1 MFGSTRVIDRKK
13 YNELEPGDIFIVERL
28 GIGNNPYEVYSI
40 WWMFNHPSPPD
51 GSILFSPLTDTEIN
65 GVVYKHENLYVKSAS
80 PFNKLDSTDIDKEFK
95 FYTVDCEDYPYIIK
109 DFINQRG
116 KPVIL
121 HHPEEGEKMEPRHV
135 NGGKDNMS
143 KSDMNT
149 AGYVSQETV
158 EPCETPTEHA
168 YSETSVKELITS
180 VDKKLDALT
189 LWMERIHDRI
199 KILEKRERFKENLN
213 NQLDL
218 HDDEN
223 KSKLIEESRKIE
235 GYFECLRDDGFP
247 INPWSDEIVCIP
259 ADTKHYEY
267 NSDEEEFKS
276 SGEYTNYACLVKI
289 KSIMQQ
295 DGIVWGSIADGAPD
309 ELTWFDL
316 TRIKNSLTLHDS
328 ALATDFVYKIGNDDI
343 NEPLYIQTYHIDP
356 EFNEFYIGNKVD
368 MGGLKDITIIATNI
382 AKIEDE
388 PVALVKIRCRDD
400 EDFTGSWIKFSDLDM
415 VR

>member
-1 MFGSTRVIDRKK
+1 MDLKRITFEEVEQLNS
-13 YNELEPGDIFIVERL
+13 GDIFVSVEQFPSSASVPNKAWIVVNVDNIVRL
-28 GIGNNPYEVYSI
+28 
-40 WWMFNHPSPPD
+40 D
-51 GSILFSPLTDTEIN
+51 GTLAGVLTDLSLEF
-65 GVVYKHENLYVKSAS
+65 ENPESVDGRY
-80 PFNKLDSTDIDKEFK
+80 K
-95 FYTVDCEDYPYIIK
+95 FYKIDGLIDMDMLEAAILRRQSPIRKLTVKAKEEISSY
-109 DFINQRG
+109 
-116 KPVIL
+116 VITSKQ
-121 HHPEEGEKMEPRHV
+121 EKKMEPRHV
-135 NGGKDNMS
+135 NEGEDNMS

-149 AGYVSQETV
+149 AGYVSQETI

-168 YSETSVKELITS
+168 YSDNAVKDLLSSVNNNLSTICKWMKS
-180 VDKKLDALT
+180 VD
-189 LWMERIHDRI
+189 DRI

-309 ELTWFDL
+309 ELTWFNL
-316 TRIKNSLTLHDS
+316 TRIKDSLTLHDS

-368 MGGLKDITIIATNI
+368 MGGLKDITITATSI
-382 AKIEDE
+382 TKIDDN

-400 EDFTGSWIKFSDLDM
+400 EDFTGTWIEFSELDM
-415 VR
+415 MR

>member
-1 MFGSTRVIDRKK
+1 MFGSTRVIAQRK

-40 WWMFNHPSPPD
+40 WWMFNHPIPG
-51 GSILFSPLTDTEIN
+51 GSELFSPLTDTEIN
-65 GVVYKHENLYVKSAS
+65 GEMYIHKNLYPKSLS
-80 PFNKLDSTDIDKEFK
+80 PFDKPIDADIDKEFK

-135 NGGKDNMS
+135 NGGEDNMS

-168 YSETSVKELITS
+168 YSENSVKELLTS

-199 KILEKRERFKENLN
+199 TILEKRERFKENLS

-218 HDDEN
+218 HDDED
-223 KSKLIEESRKIE
+223 KSKLIEAARIIE
-235 GYFECLRDDGFP
+235 GYFDCLADDGFP
-247 INPWSDEIVCIP
+247 IIPWSDEIVCIP
-259 ADTKHYEY
+259 ANTKHYDYDPEL
-267 NSDEEEFKS
+267 DEFKEN
-276 SGEYTNYACLVKI
+276 GEYTEYPCLVKI
-289 KSIMQQ
+289 KSIMQNN
-295 DGIVWGSIADGAPD
+295 GIVWGSIANGVPD
-309 ELTWFDL
+309 ELTWFNL
-316 TRIKNSLTLHDS
+316 TCIKDS
-328 ALATDFVYKIGNDDI
+328 FTISDTTRAVDCIYKIGDDDI
-343 NEPLYIQTYHIDP
+343 EPVYLQTYHYDP
-356 EFNEFYIGNKVD
+356 EFHEFFKGEKKD
-368 MGGLKDITIIATNI
+368 MGGLKDITITATNI
-382 AKIEDE
+382 TKIDDN
-388 PVALVKIRCRDD
+388 PVALAKIRCRDD
-400 EDFTGSWIKFSDLDM
+400 EDFTGTWIEFSELDM
-415 VR
+415 MR